1 MTANGVFPVK
11 ILDFVCLIDDKKDFE
26 KYSFKDLLLAWSR
39 FLKKIIHNCSIPGPM
54 ERKHNKPMVKTNV
67 GPVFLLALSH

>member
-39 FLKKIIHNCSIPGPM
+39 FLKKFSYKCSIPGPI
-54 ERKHNKPMVKTNV
+54 ERTHNKPMVKTKV